1 MEFGDLLNLVR
12 DSYITQFAAFVD
24 QQKASHDEG
33 SPEVKFELSD
43 SDFFGNAYCADY
55 ASPEDGGHVVE
66 LSPDEEISFDPLQVS
81 FGEMEMSVT
90 RLAWHDMTFSL
101 APGCIAP
108 DRIAPMLQ
116 PWFETWFDPEEQ
128 RFDPDTRFSGNIHAL
143 TLDADGMNID
153 FGTAPLDAF
162 VELIERLETEGCKA
176 VAIS

>member
-12 DSYITQFAAFVD
+12 DSYITQFSAFVD
-24 QQKASHDEG
+24 QQRASHADG
-33 SPEVKFELSD
+33 APEVKFELSED
-43 SDFFGNAYCADY
+43 SDFFGHAYCADY

-81 FGEMEMSVT
+81 FGEMEMAVT

-101 APGCIAP
+101 GQGGHVAS
-108 DRIAPMLQ
+108 DKLT
-116 PWFETWFDPEEQ
+116 PWFQTWFDPNEE

-143 TLDADGMNID
+143 TLDADGMNVD

-162 VELIERLETEGCKA
+162 IELVELLETGGCKA

>member
-1 MEFGDLLNLVR
+1 MLEFGDLLNLVR
-12 DSYITQFAAFVD
+12 DSYITQFSAFVD
-24 QQKASHDEG
+24 QQRAGHDNG
-33 SPEVKFELSD
+33 GPEVKFELTED
-43 SDFFGNAYCADY
+43 SDFFGHAYCADY

-81 FGEMEMSVT
+81 FGEMEMAVT

-101 APGCIAP
+101 PQGAQVAP
-108 DRIAPMLQ
+108 DRIA
-116 PWFETWFDPEEQ
+116 PWFETWFDPNEE

-143 TLDADGMNID
+143 TLDADGMNVD

-162 VELIERLETEGCKA
+162 IELVELLEAEGCKA